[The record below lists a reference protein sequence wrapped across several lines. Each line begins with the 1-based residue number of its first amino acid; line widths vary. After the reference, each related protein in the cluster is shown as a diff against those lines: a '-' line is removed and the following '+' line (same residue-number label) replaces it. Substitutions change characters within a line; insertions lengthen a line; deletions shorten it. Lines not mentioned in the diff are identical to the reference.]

1 MLVSILVLIGGAVF
15 ITQALST
22 KEKTTQVDWMY
33 KISVDDIWGISVI
46 HQGTLQGYTR
56 HEPHNWVIL
65 DGRDSPVHGPKWS
78 GTPLLLSGPR
88 GSRLLS
94 EQIDDPAKYGLDK
107 PQTLVTVVDGNGT
120 PAVDFVL
127 GAVTADGRDWYARVV
142 GSQRLFTVNSDWSEV
157 ISSLVTEP
165 PYTPSELTVDLT
177 QMSRISVVHKD
188 RRTDY
193 ALKNTKWVIKDGK
206 NSPVSGE
213 KWADATKYLAGPRY
227 TRLLQ
232 EELEDPAK
240 YGLDQPQTTVH
251 IMNSG
256 LDPIDFQLGSPTPE
270 GDEWYA
276 RLIGTGGLF
285 TVSSKWGEAISK
297 LGSAPPYATGDEP
310 VAVREISTDF

>member
-120 PAVDFVL
+120 PALDFVL

-188 RRTDY
+188 RRT
-193 ALKNTKWVIKDGK
+193 
-206 NSPVSGE
+206 
-213 KWADATKYLAGPRY
+213 
-227 TRLLQ
+227 
-232 EELEDPAK
+232 
-240 YGLDQPQTTVH
+240 GLRPQKHQMGDQGRQK
-251 IMNSG
+251 
-256 LDPIDFQLGSPTPE
+256 L
-270 GDEWYA
+270 
-276 RLIGTGGLF
+276 TGVG
-285 TVSSKWGEAISK
+285 
-297 LGSAPPYATGDEP
+297 
-310 VAVREISTDF
+310 